1 MGKFSK
7 IFHHI
12 SKEDLKRVHEQK
24 VRVEKLESER
34 IKEERKEIKAE
45 FEQLKSNWR
54 NELEE
59 QPAFKAVPIDTGKM
73 TSSQSFAIFPNF
85 PGSNDTGIRLS
96 LDGGLG
102 RDNSLASTDT
112 GLGDPNFTGIF
123 QFPNEAGGFVPA
135 INFKAGGEINSAQ
148 ISYGDFP
155 LSGYAMPLGGEMYR
169 SINQRKKEEINKQ
182 LESSEEYTKQIKAD
196 ALMKARVGDGPAVV
210 KIYKASDFTPG
221 EGLADRYSPEELQKL
236 SVMNPQKFSE
246 YKHIFY
252 ITNEI
257 TKKVDTAFEKI
268 DQEYSNKWEPKL
280 SSLLPA
286 NDISDLYKK
295 HGANSFNEVNI
306 EMNRLRYEESKSY
319 RAIKTK
325 DGVRYVATPRTTK
338 IKNTMAKL
346 SDAIPILQDLQ
357 NKLDKIRWSKMDVVE
372 AENRREIKALQ
383 KAAPKFFLPHGELKP
398 LPMYMGLKASDP
410 YGMIYDLE
418 GNLDNQQI
426 DSAVKDVGSSFG
438 PNIGTGFRI
447 FGDFLTKGHNERFVA
462 DRKYLGKEYMNRQFF
477 PNVSF
482 DRNGTYVYNDVV
494 VGSGQPAKYNENTGM
509 IEIRATFD
517 FKTNAQEVE
526 SAIASEKGE
535 KADWAGRFART
546 GSKYALDAMVDP
558 IPNWPIIGAAKPLS
572 GMVASQLISIAKF
585 SGKGKAIPIVI
596 KISPA
601 ELKSKNKKAY
611 EELVKLGVIP
621 KNK

>member
-1 MGKFSK
+1 MGKFSR
-7 IFHHI
+7 IFNYI

-54 NELEE
+54 TEIEE

-73 TSSQSFAIFPNF
+73 TSSQSFSVFTNF
-85 PGSNDTGIRLS
+85 GAGEDTGLKFNI
-96 LDGGLG
+96 DGGLG
-102 RDNSLASTDT
+102 LDNS
-112 GLGDPNFTGIF
+112 GGPNIF
-123 QFPNEAGGFVPA
+123 QYPTEAGGTVPA
-135 INFKAGGEINSAQ
+135 IDFSTDGGSGTAQ
-148 ISYGDFP
+148 ISLSDFA

-169 SINQRKKEEINKQ
+169 SINQTKKEEINKQ

-246 YKHIFY
+246 YKHIFD
-252 ITNEI
+252 ITNEM

-268 DQEYSNKWEPKL
+268 DQEYSNKWESKL
-280 SSLLPA
+280 SSSLPS
-286 NDISDLYKK
+286 NEYSDLYKE
-295 HGANSFNEVNI
+295 HGASAFNEVNTEI
-306 EMNRLRYEESKSY
+306 NRLHYQEYKAMTRV
-319 RAIKTK
+319 KTK
-325 DGVRYVATPRTTK
+325 DGIKLRSNKKSNAIRATANE
-338 IKNTMAKL
+338 IA
-346 SDAIPILQDLQ
+346 DAIPILQEFQ
-357 NKLDKIRWSKMDVVE
+357 NKLDDIRWSKIDVVE

-447 FGDFLTKGHNERFVA
+447 FGDFLTKGHNKRFVA
-462 DRKYLGKEYMNRQFF
+462 DRKYLGKAYMNSQFF

-517 FKTNAQEVE
+517 FKTNAQEVA

-546 GSKYALDAMVDP
+546 GSKYALDATVDP
-558 IPNWPIIGAAKPLS
+558 LPGVLKPLS
-572 GMVASQLISIAKF
+572 GIVASHLISIAKF

-596 KISPA
+596 KISPT

-621 KNK
+621 KDK